1 MNLDVFKG
9 DGFSLQSLTD
19 IVVKLPYA
27 PTRIGRLGLFVAS
40 GITTTSIEV
49 ESKAGTLSLVANKD
63 RGVPGS
69 NIIVPKRELR
79 TFRTMHLPQPVSMMA
94 DEVQNIRAFGKESE
108 EELATDRLSEKLAI
122 ATGNLDVTAEWH
134 RMGAIKGIVYDSDGT
149 TAITNLFT
157 EFGVAQN
164 THNLVLSVTTTS
176 IITECLAIKRKIEA
190 ELGGMMYTNIRV
202 LCSSGFFDSFTTH
215 AMVVDAYRLYN
226 QSSML
231 RSDNRSGFQFA
242 EMTWEE
248 YRGNVSGQEFVEANC
263 AYAIP
268 EGVPGMFVTKYAPAN
283 YMDTVNTVGLPRYAA
298 RESMDFNKGVNFEVQ
313 SNPLHLNLR
322 PRAVVKLTKS

>member
-1 MNLDVFKG
+1 MNIDVFKG
-9 DGFSLQSLTD
+9 DGFSLNSLTD

-49 ESKAGTLSLVANKD
+49 ESKGSTLSLVANKD
-63 RGVPGS
+63 RGVPGATV
-69 NIIVPKRELR
+69 NISKRELR
-79 TFRTMHLPQPVSMMA
+79 TFKTMHLPQRVVMMA

-108 EELATDRLSEKLAI
+108 EEIATDRLTEKMGL

-134 RMGAIKGIVYDSDGT
+134 RMGAIKGIVYDYDGT
-149 TAITNLFT
+149 TPITNLFT

-164 THNLVLSVTTTS
+164 THNLVLSVSTTS

-190 ELGGMMYTNIRV
+190 ELGGMMYSNIRV
-202 LCSSGFFDSFTTH
+202 LCSAGFFDSFTTH

-226 QSSML
+226 NSSIL
-231 RSDNRSGFQFA
+231 RADNRDGFYFA
-242 EMTWEE
+242 EMVWEE

-283 YMDTVNTVGLPRYAA
+283 YMETVNTIGLPRYAA
-298 RESMDFNKGVNFEVQ
+298 RESMDFNKGVEFEVQ
-313 SNPLHLNLR
+313 ANPLHLNLR